1 MQQAQR
7 GGRVRRHEI
16 LKDVWA
22 VREGAGDEAHEGAR
36 EGEEGGV
43 VALRGLLQKGRGDA
57 GRVDVGAHE
66 EALGLHERV
75 RRGEGGADVEALC
88 FFLVV
93 DQSWGGG
100 RWGIGRSF
108 TGFFVSGGGGG
119 GGGGGRLDC
128 EGRKEEGMMVVP
140 L

>member
-7 GGRVRRHEI
+7 GGRVRRDEI
-16 LKDVWA
+16 LEDVWA

-75 RRGEGGADVEALC
+75 RGGEGGADVEAL
-88 FFLVV
+88 FFFFCGRSVV
-93 DQSWGGG
+93 GGG
-100 RWGIGRSF
+100 
-108 TGFFVSGGGGG
+108 
-119 GGGGGRLDC
+119 
-128 EGRKEEGMMVVP
+128 
-140 L
+140 